1 MESCERLGPGRPQF
15 IAQVLTLD
23 SMASGGSDGSIKIWD
38 LEACPNPHR
47 PYIYRP
53 VASVPRVRDEHR
65 REGHTSGLTHLDFHP
80 FNRDTLLSSSFD
92 HSLKQWS
99 CASASVAAHFD
110 LQAKIYSHATSPV
123 SSVPVVAC
131 ATQHSNVRLADLRS
145 RSTAQSLSATA
156 GPVLSVSWS
165 PRHERVLASGHADGS
180 VRLWDARRG
189 HAPLG
194 LLNMEDSLGI
204 VHRFNHAMS
213 SGLGWTRGAVRL
225 SARAHGD
232 AVNGLTWTDDGNYI
246 VSAGLDGR
254 IRVWDAATGA
264 NTLAGFGSAVQN
276 RRVAPLRM
284 IVPPSSLTA
293 AGSSELLFWPNEH
306 EILVMDLH
314 EGYLM
319 KRLRVPDAAVSAAA
333 PGGAPRKRITG
344 MAWRGAGGR
353 KRLLGVE
360 VGGGNAPGGI
370 YTCHADGYIRAWMP
384 RISEPDEPEE
394 EDVEGRGVDDETKK
408 RKRKA
413 VDDAFRSLM
422 GQQVTFT

>member
-1 MESCERLGPGRPQF
+1 
-15 IAQVLTLD
+15 
-23 SMASGGSDGSIKIWD
+23 MASGGSDGSIKIWD
-38 LEACPNPHR
+38 LEACPNSHR
-47 PYIYRP
+47 PYVYRP
-53 VASVPRVRDEHR
+53 AASVPRVRDEHR
-65 REGHTSGLTHLDFHP
+65 REGHTSGITHLDFHP
-80 FNRDTLLSSSFD
+80 FNKDTLLSSSFD

-99 CASASVAAHFD
+99 CASATATAHFD
-110 LQAKIYSHATSPV
+110 LQAKIYSHAASPV
-123 SSVPVVAC
+123 SPSPVVAC

-165 PRHERVLASGHADGS
+165 PRRERILASGHADGS

-194 LLNMEDSLGI
+194 LLNMEDSLGV

-213 SGLGWTRGAVRL
+213 SGMGWSRGAVRL

-232 AVNGLTWTDDGNYI
+232 AVNGLTWTDDGDYV
-246 VSAGLDGR
+246 VSAALDGR
-254 IRVWDAATGA
+254 IRVWNAATGA

-276 RRVAPLRM
+276 RRVAPVSML
-284 IVPPSSLTA
+284 VPPTSLA
-293 AGSSELLFWPNEH
+293 PAGSRDLLFWPNEH
-306 EILVMDLH
+306 EILVLDLH
-314 EGYLM
+314 EGYLV
-319 KRLRVPDAAVSAAA
+319 KRLRVPGAAVSGAA

-353 KRLLGVE
+353 RKLLGVE
-360 VGGGNAPGGI
+360 MGGGNAPGGI
-370 YTCHADGYIRAWMP
+370 YTCHADGLIRAWMP
-384 RISEPDEPEE
+384 RVPEPDEAD
-394 EDVEGRGVDDETKK
+394 EDGEGHGVDDETRK